1 MKFGLKFGYQNPSF
15 RWPSGEYAIWEE
27 TKKTALW
34 AEASGFDSF
43 WLMDHFIQL
52 PGLGAADEPFLE
64 GWTGLAAL
72 AAVTSKIR
80 LGTLVT
86 GAPYRNP
93 ALMAKMAASID
104 VISQGRLFFGYG
116 AGWFQ
121 TEFEQYGYEFVE
133 PPYKRIKAMREAL
146 LIIKMMWTEA
156 RASFEGEFYTVREAI
171 CEPKPV
177 QKPHPPILIG
187 GSGEKYTLRY
197 LAELGDAC
205 NLFGDFELV
214 QGKLKVL
221 QGHCADLGRDYDDI
235 LKTKYDGYFIRETAA
250 EIEAMPWTAEFNQ
263 SGIGLAGSV
272 EQVVERVNRWAE
284 LGIDYITLAVGQN
297 DEESKQLLVE
307 KVLPACTA

>member
-1 MKFGLKFGYQNPSF
+1 LKFGYQNPSF
-15 RWPSGEYAIWEE
+15 NWPSGEYAIWEE
-27 TKKTALW
+27 TKKAALW

-52 PGLGAADEPFLE
+52 PMIGAADEPFLE

-93 ALMAKMAASID
+93 ALLAKMATSID
-104 VISQGRLFFGYG
+104 LISQGRLFFGYG

-133 PPYKRIKAMREAL
+133 PPYQRIKAMREAL
-146 LIIKMMWTEA
+146 IIIKKMWIED
-156 RASFEGEFYTVREAI
+156 RASFEGEFYTVNEAI
-171 CEPKPV
+171 LEPKPV

-187 GSGEKYTLRY
+187 GGGEKYTLRY

-205 NLFGDFELV
+205 NLFGDYQTV
-214 QGKLKVL
+214 QGKLDIL
-221 QGHCADLGRDYDDI
+221 QEHCADVGRDYDEI
-235 LKTKYDGYFIRETAA
+235 LKTKHESLFIRETAA
-250 EIEAMPWTAEFNQ
+250 EIDAMPWTAEFNQ
-263 SGIGLAGSV
+263 AGFGLAGSV
-272 EQVVERVNRWAE
+272 EQVLERINRWAGM
-284 LGIDYITLAVGQN
+284 GIEYITLSVPQN
-297 DEESKQLLVE
+297 DEETKQLLAE
-307 KVLPACTA
+307 KVLPQS

>member
-1 MKFGLKFGYQNPSF
+1 MQFGYQNPSF
-15 RWPSGEYAIWEE
+15 KWPSGEQAIWEE
-27 TKKTALW
+27 TKKAALW

-52 PGLGAADEPFLE
+52 PGMGAADEPFLE

-72 AAVTSKIR
+72 AAVTSRIK

-93 ALMAKMAASID
+93 ALLAKMAASID
-104 VISQGRLFFGYG
+104 IISRGRLIFGYG
-116 AGWFQ
+116 AGWFKD
-121 TEFEQYGYEFVE
+121 EFNQYGYEFVE

-146 LIIKMMWTEA
+146 IIIKKMWTEE
-156 RASFEGEFYTVREAI
+156 RASFEGEYYTIREAI

-177 QKPHPPILIG
+177 QQPHPPILIG

-205 NLFGDFELV
+205 NIFGDFETV
-214 QGKLKVL
+214 QGKLNVL
-221 QGHCADLGRDYDDI
+221 REHCADLGRNFDDI
-235 LKTKYDGYFIRETAA
+235 LKTKYEMYFIRETTA

-263 SGIGLAGSV
+263 SGFGLAGSV
-272 EQVVERVNRWAE
+272 EQVIARIRHWAE
-284 LGIDYITLAVGQN
+284 LGIDYITLSSPQN
-297 DEESKQLLVE
+297 DEETKRLLAE
-307 KVLPACTA
+307 KILPAFSE